1 MNLRKRTVAGILSLF
16 AFGLLIVIYLTSSV
30 VTLLDDRFRSERVDE
45 LHSQFLLA
53 KSNLESNLFR
63 DVFLVDSLATVFN
76 IDPKSAAENFDE
88 IGSRLLQKSKH
99 VRSIGMGPNDVLN
112 HIIPL
117 EGNEKAIGLDFRT
130 VPEQYKT
137 IITAREQGD
146 IYLAGPVDLVQ
157 GGRGLIA
164 RIPVF
169 NDYPVNLDY
178 WGTVSVVIDYEKL
191 INDAGLFRIQ
201 NSKVAIRGLNGTG
214 KSGQVFEGDEALFNV
229 ADYSGKLLI
238 PNGEWWI
245 AVEFFPILEKNQT
258 LFLALVRWG
267 SLLVYVLLFGL
278 VTLLWAY
285 YLAERQ
291 RANADSL
298 THLVNRRFTLD
309 YLNRRF
315 TDKNPKDNFFVVAID
330 LNYFKEIND
339 NLGHYAGD
347 EVLRCVAQRM
357 QAAVRSTDLV
367 ARMGGDE
374 FLVVLNRIRDSKIAD
389 TLVAKIRQTVEG
401 SEFVV
406 DDLPIHL
413 SISVGV
419 ACSTEE
425 VNSVDGLL
433 KLADAR
439 MYENKAAIK
448 EHCNA
453 PKHESTGKA

>member
-1 MNLRKRTVAGILSLF
+1 MN
-16 AFGLLIVIYLTSSV
+16 
-30 VTLLDDRFRSERVDE
+30 SE
-45 LHSQFLLA
+45 FLLA

-76 IDPKSAAENFDE
+76 IDPKSAAENFVE
-88 IGSRLLQKSKH
+88 IASRLLQKSKH
-99 VRSIGMGPNDVLN
+99 VRSIGMGPNDVLVDV
-112 HIIPL
+112 IPL

-130 VPEQYKT
+130 VPEQYTT
-137 IITAREQGD
+137 IIAARDRGD
-146 IYLAGPVDLVQ
+146 IYLAGPVNLVQ

-169 NDYPVNLDY
+169 NDYPINLDY
-178 WGTVSVVIDYEKL
+178 WGTVSVVIDYEQL
-191 INDAGLFRIQ
+191 INDAGLFRIE
-201 NSKVAIRGLNGTG
+201 NTKIAIRGINGTG
-214 KSGQVFEGDEALFNV
+214 ESGQIFEGDEALFNV

-238 PNGEWWI
+238 PNGEWWV
-245 AVEFFPILEKNQT
+245 AAEFFPILEKNQT

-278 VTLLWAY
+278 IMLLWAY
-285 YLAERQ
+285 YLVERQ
-291 RANADSL
+291 RANADAL

-315 TDKNPKDNFFVVAID
+315 ANKNPKDDFVVLAID
-330 LNYFKEIND
+330 LNHFKEIND

-347 EVLRCVAQRM
+347 EVLRCVAQRL
-357 QAAVRSTDLV
+357 QAAVRGTDLV

-401 SEFVV
+401 SELVV

-413 SISVGV
+413 SISIGV
-419 ACSTEE
+419 AGSTEE
-425 VNSVDGLL
+425 VNSVDSLL
-433 KLADAR
+433 KLADTR
-439 MYENKAAIK
+439 MYEDKAAIK
-448 EHCNA
+448 EHHRTN
-453 PKHESTGKA
+453 KFY